1 MPHDPFQELP
11 GVWKSY
17 VLCFSTFSRIITQR
31 LEEEMAKDGIDL
43 SPREGWV
50 LMAAE
55 ELPLSQKLTADILG
69 INTNVM
75 VRILDSLE
83 EKGLLKRIKN
93 RENRRESRLVITTK
107 GQDMLKKMFSGWDR
121 RTAAIFR
128 PISPREVDRCCKIA
142 RTIITDHY
150 AKT

>member
-150 AKT
+150 AET